1 MSLLVWNCRGLG
13 NPCTGKELGDL
24 VRAKDPSV
32 VFIAE
37 TWADK
42 ARLKVLKNTL
52 LFDEMFVVPR
62 INRGGGLVLF
72 WKNSIKVSVKT
83 SSRNHIDS
91 IIGEG
96 SVGAWRFTGFYGE
109 PVTHIRH
116 ESWELLQS
124 LNRSFN
130 LPWLVAGDFN
140 EIISNS
146 EKKGGNNRSYAQMQ
160 RFREALD
167 ACSFMDL
174 GYLGSPFTWQRH
186 FRDGH
191 SVWERLDRAL
201 ANAGWVLMFGGSKI
215 HHLQCTTSDHSPL
228 WIMPDGIEPPRSTK
242 PFRFEEIWLA
252 DKGCSDTVLTE
263 WCREDMDIPGF
274 DVTHK
279 IDRCG
284 KALTF
289 WSRRCFG
296 NVRKDLLNKRKLL
309 ARAKFDALFSGVNF
323 RVRELRMEVND
334 LLDKETRLWLQRSR
348 ALWAVHDDKNSKF
361 FHSKATQR
369 HRKNKIEG
377 IKNSAGH
384 WCSRPKDIADFLVD
398 YFKTLFSSSSS
409 YQPAEA
415 LSTIQN
421 VVTMDM
427 NSQLNAEFK
436 EWEIKLALN

>member
-109 PVTHIRH
+109 PVTHMRH

-146 EKKGGNNRSYAQMQ
+146 EKKGGII
-160 RFREALD
+160 EAMLRCKD
-167 ACSFMDL
+167 S
-174 GYLGSPFTWQRH
+174 GRH
-186 FRDGH
+186 WMPAA
-191 SVWERLDRAL
+191 S
-201 ANAGWVLMFGGSKI
+201 
-215 HHLQCTTSDHSPL
+215 
-228 WIMPDGIEPPRSTK
+228 WI
-242 PFRFEEIWLA
+242 
-252 DKGCSDTVLTE
+252 
-263 WCREDMDIPGF
+263 
-274 DVTHK
+274 
-279 IDRCG
+279 
-284 KALTF
+284 
-289 WSRRCFG
+289 
-296 NVRKDLLNKRKLL
+296 
-309 ARAKFDALFSGVNF
+309 
-323 RVRELRMEVND
+323 
-334 LLDKETRLWLQRSR
+334 
-348 ALWAVHDDKNSKF
+348 
-361 FHSKATQR
+361 
-369 HRKNKIEG
+369 
-377 IKNSAGH
+377 
-384 WCSRPKDIADFLVD
+384 
-398 YFKTLFSSSSS
+398 
-409 YQPAEA
+409 
-415 LSTIQN
+415 
-421 VVTMDM
+421 
-427 NSQLNAEFK
+427 
-436 EWEIKLALN
+436 